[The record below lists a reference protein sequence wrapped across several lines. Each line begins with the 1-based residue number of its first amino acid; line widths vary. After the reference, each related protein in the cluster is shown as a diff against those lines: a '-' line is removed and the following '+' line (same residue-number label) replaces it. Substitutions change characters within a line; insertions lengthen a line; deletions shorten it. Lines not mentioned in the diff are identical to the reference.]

1 MSSIWEKLANLEN
14 WVKKRYLVLEKA
26 FGSRPFML
34 SEAEEA
40 LRKAGIE
47 TGSVKEL
54 LSVLQRHGLVR
65 VEKYSLDHRHSI
77 YRLLVPAER
86 EVTRDSLFKT
96 LKAGADL
103 IRGGVDYKVLLVF
116 LFYKAISDKWQ
127 VLAKKY
133 VSEGNTLTE
142 AYLLANREYFIL
154 YDEDEQQLLTWHE
167 VTKRKETLREITN
180 ALLKIAE
187 LNEEIRELSRLV
199 EVLGLTGFISED
211 NMHILEGIVKIFN
224 ELDLSQ
230 VDYDILGEAY
240 QWILGYFAPQK
251 AKEGEVYTPKEVIK
265 LMVRLL
271 DIENGSTVLDP
282 AAGSAAM
289 LIESYKYVRSKL
301 SQESEG
307 PTEPD
312 LMLYAQERNE
322 ITAVL
327 AKLNLLLNNIK
338 DFELYV
344 GDSLLNPRFPEA
356 DYVLANPPWNLD
368 GYGEEVLS
376 KDPKLRMIYK
386 YGYPPNNTADWA
398 WIQLML
404 AYTKKR
410 MAVVID
416 QGALFRGGKEREI
429 RRRIVEEDL
438 LEAVIL
444 LPEKLFYNTQ
454 APGVILVFNKQKPPE
469 RKGKMLF
476 INASNEYKPHPEVKR
491 LNILAEENIEKIV
504 KVYREFKTVE
514 GFSRIVDLKEVAG
527 KDYNLNVTLY
537 VTPLPEAGEIDLEK
551 ELQKLQ
557 ELSRQV
563 EELRAKVIQYIQQ
576 IIQANKQE

>member
-1 MSSIWEKLANLEN
+1 VGSVWERLAHVEN
-14 WVKKRYLVLEKA
+14 WVKKRYLILEKT

-54 LSVLQRHGLVR
+54 LSILQKHGLVR
-65 VEKYSLDHRHSI
+65 VEKYALDHRYSV
-77 YRLLVPAER
+77 YRLVIPAEKK
-86 EVTRDSLFKT
+86 VTRDRLFKA

-103 IRGGVDYKVLLVF
+103 IRGGVDYKVLLLF

-127 VLAKKY
+127 ALVKKY
-133 VSEGNTLTE
+133 VSEGCSVTE
-142 AYLLANREYFIL
+142 AYLLANREYFVL
-154 YDEDEQQLLTWHE
+154 YDEDEQKLLTWHE
-167 VTKRKETLREITN
+167 VTKKRETLREITN
-180 ALLKIAE
+180 ALLRIAE
-187 LNEEIRELSRLV
+187 LNEEIRELSKLV

-211 NMHILEGIVKIFN
+211 NMHILEGIVKLFN

-251 AKEGEVYTPKEVIK
+251 AKEGEVYTPREVIK

-271 DIENGSTVLDP
+271 DVENGSTVLDP

-301 SQESEG
+301 IQEGGEHA
-307 PTEPD
+307 EPD

-327 AKLNLLLNNIK
+327 AKLNLLLNNIR

-356 DYVLANPPWNLD
+356 DYVLANPPWNQD

-376 KDPKLRMIYK
+376 KDPKLRRIYR

-404 AYTKKR
+404 AYTKKK

-416 QGALFRGGKEREI
+416 QGVLFRGGREKEI
-429 RRRIVEEDL
+429 RKRIVEDDL

-469 RKGKMLF
+469 RKGKILF
-476 INASNEYKPHPEVKR
+476 INASNEYKPHPEVRR

-504 KVYREFKTVE
+504 KAYKEYREE
-514 GFSRIVDLKEVAG
+514 PGFSRIVPLEEIRKN
-527 KDYNLNVTLY
+527 DYNLNVTIY
-537 VTPLPEAGEIDLEK
+537 VQPLITTEQADIAKLWSEIKRLTK
-551 ELQKLQ
+551 E
-557 ELSRQV
+557 R
-563 EELRAKVIQYIQQ
+563 EELEQKIEHYLQ
-576 IIQANKQE
+576 ILGLVK